1 MRATQYLFAVI
12 CCAFAVTA
20 GAENVGTTTGGGLK
34 VGPKPKPKTTP
45 AEQVLVPTHND
56 NSGAFGTKPKSPV
69 IPKATPAE
77 PPPRRSAVLTSGEAT
92 LPSMSVFDFDT
103 GRISPRGDLFYNQ
116 RVDGRYIIPRNGATV
131 TLLQRADFW
140 QTEDDRLRKATY
152 TERTINASDGAEGEL
167 RRGVLVAF
175 RTKAGHFVKMR
186 IVSLGRDL
194 AFEWV
199 TFR

>member
-1 MRATQYLFAVI
+1 
-12 CCAFAVTA
+12 
-20 GAENVGTTTGGGLK
+20 
-34 VGPKPKPKTTP
+34 
-45 AEQVLVPTHND
+45 
-56 NSGAFGTKPKSPV
+56 
-69 IPKATPAE
+69 
-77 PPPRRSAVLTSGEAT
+77 
-92 LPSMSVFDFDT
+92 MSVFDFDT

-175 RTKAGHFVKMR
+175 RTKTGHFVKMR